1 MILKFLFD
9 RVVAAIGLLFLWPVL
24 LVVAILV
31 KVKMP
36 GGPAFFVQKR
46 VGKGG
51 KLFNCHKFRTMT
63 VKHSGSTVS
72 VAGDSRI
79 TPLGAKLRHYKL
91 DELPGLW
98 DVLIGN
104 MSFVGPRP
112 DVPGYADKF
121 VGDDRDVLK
130 LRPGIT
136 GPATLKYRL
145 EDEMLSEYV
154 AARQAA
160 GDNRPMQ
167 EIAVEYK
174 RKNGLKI
181 ENLGSLEQKRVYNG
195 EILKKCSII
204 DDYLKNIQYLCSVN
218 AVIIIRKEV

>member
-1 MILKFLFD
+1 
-9 RVVAAIGLLFLWPVL
+9 
-24 LVVAILV
+24 
-31 KVKMP
+31 
-36 GGPAFFVQKR
+36 
-46 VGKGG
+46 
-51 KLFNCHKFRTMT
+51 
-63 VKHSGSTVS
+63 
-72 VAGDSRI
+72 
-79 TPLGAKLRHYKL
+79 
-91 DELPGLW
+91 
-98 DVLIGN
+98 
-104 MSFVGPRP
+104 MSFAGHRP
-112 DVPGYADKF
+112 DVPGYADKL
-121 VGDDRDVLK
+121 VGEDRD
-130 LRPGIT
+130 
-136 GPATLKYRL
+136 
-145 EDEMLSEYV
+145 EMILEYV